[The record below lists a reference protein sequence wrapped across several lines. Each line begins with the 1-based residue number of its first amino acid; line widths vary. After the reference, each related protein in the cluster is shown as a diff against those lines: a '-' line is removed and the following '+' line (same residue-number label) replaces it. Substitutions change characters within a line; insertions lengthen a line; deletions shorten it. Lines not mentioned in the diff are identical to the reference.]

1 MRIQELKSILQLPA
15 DKFDIFYTNFI
26 KENPR
31 GMSIDF
37 LNYLHQNQVISEG
50 EYYQAKAEQEVEIE
64 FSPSDILA
72 SQDGPIPGLEL
83 QQLIGEGAMGEIRLA
98 KDIALKRKVAL
109 KVIKEEVASQEAQ
122 DLFIREIMITA
133 QLEHPN
139 IVPIYNMENS
149 SVGNIAYSMK
159 LIRGR
164 TFAKIIEDC
173 KNAYIHGQS
182 ESIMPL
188 SERLEVFLKVC
199 NALQYAHARGVL
211 HRDLKPENIM
221 IGPFGEVY
229 VMDWGVAQVLNSGQD
244 LEEDGGLVGTLTY
257 ISPEQAQGKLS
268 ELTPSSDQYALGLIL
283 QELVT
288 LQKGVPNGTL
298 VDLFKRARRGQK
310 SPISHFS
317 PKIKLRPEIVA
328 IIEKA
333 TSINIK
339 ERYNTVDDLSE
350 DIRRFLREE
359 PVVARPDPF
368 VDKVK
373 RWVYRNR
380 TLALVLFLLVL
391 LGGLLTNLYNI
402 HTQQQERENEKR
414 LAEYKERALIE
425 LLMAT
430 SSQSQLIGERFLTYK
445 GLLRG
450 LAASAEAK
458 LTLPSP
464 IQTVYTNEDLVA
476 LETSPKDMTQSPRYN
491 KRISVDHPVIK
502 FAPNTEQD
510 ALLERSYQLA
520 SLHKDFQNV
529 LLRSFSEEALT
540 WSYEKKRKYILEG
553 NSPVVWAYV
562 STEEGI
568 HSAYPG
574 KGQYEAD
581 YDPRRRPWY
590 QETAERKENHS
601 PKCGNPYY
609 DGMGQ
614 GLVLPCTMAL
624 FDKDNSKQLIGVAGV
639 EFSFVYIIESLLD
652 LPGVDEIESF
662 LVDEQGRI
670 IVGSSDLK
678 KNQNNITSASKELR
692 EFQVP
697 EVVSKIKQGVS
708 GSSIRPF
715 NISGVFVL
723 QRIPSLG
730 WYYVVF
736 GDEKNLLNLR

>member
-15 DKFDIFYTNFI
+15 DKFDIFYKNFK

-37 LNYLHQNQVISEG
+37 LHYLHDNQVISEG
-50 EYYQAKAEQEVEIE
+50 EYYRAKAEQEVEIE
-64 FSPSDILA
+64 FSPSEVIA
-72 SQDGPIPGLEL
+72 SQEGPMPGLEL
-83 QQLIGEGAMGEIRLA
+83 QQLIGAGAMGEIRLA
-98 KDIALKRKVAL
+98 KDVALKRKVAL
-109 KVIKEEVASQEAQ
+109 KVIKEAVASKEAQ

-149 SVGNIAYSMK
+149 SLGNIAYSMK

-173 KNAYIHGQS
+173 KKAYMHDQDEGI
-182 ESIMPL
+182 IPL
-188 SERLEVFLKVC
+188 SERLEIFLKVC

-257 ISPEQAQGKLS
+257 ISPEQAQGRLS

-283 QELVT
+283 HELVT
-288 LQKGVPNGTL
+288 LQKAIPNGTL

-310 SPISHFS
+310 SPIAHFS
-317 PKIKLRPEIVA
+317 SKESLRPEIVA

-333 TSINIK
+333 TSIDID
-339 ERYNTVDDLSE
+339 ERYDSVDDLSE

-359 PVVARPDPF
+359 AVIARPDPF

-380 TLALVLFLLVL
+380 TLALVIFLLVL

-402 HTQQQERENEKR
+402 HTQQQERESEKR

-450 LAASAEAK
+450 LSASAEAK
-458 LTLPSP
+458 LTLPSKIFFP
-464 IQTVYTNEDLVA
+464 RAISRIWSHKRSA
-476 LETSPKDMTQSPRYN
+476 CCMT
-491 KRISVDHPVIK
+491 
-502 FAPNTEQD
+502 
-510 ALLERSYQLA
+510 
-520 SLHKDFQNV
+520 
-529 LLRSFSEEALT
+529 
-540 WSYEKKRKYILEG
+540 
-553 NSPVVWAYV
+553 
-562 STEEGI
+562 
-568 HSAYPG
+568 
-574 KGQYEAD
+574 
-581 YDPRRRPWY
+581 
-590 QETAERKENHS
+590 
-601 PKCGNPYY
+601 
-609 DGMGQ
+609 
-614 GLVLPCTMAL
+614 
-624 FDKDNSKQLIGVAGV
+624 
-639 EFSFVYIIESLLD
+639 
-652 LPGVDEIESF
+652 
-662 LVDEQGRI
+662 
-670 IVGSSDLK
+670 
-678 KNQNNITSASKELR
+678 
-692 EFQVP
+692 
-697 EVVSKIKQGVS
+697 
-708 GSSIRPF
+708 
-715 NISGVFVL
+715 
-723 QRIPSLG
+723 
-730 WYYVVF
+730 
-736 GDEKNLLNLR
+736 

>member
-15 DKFDIFYTNFI
+15 DKFDIFYKNFK

-37 LNYLHQNQVISEG
+37 LHYLHDNQVISEG
-50 EYYQAKAEQEVEIE
+50 EYYRAKAEQEVEIE
-64 FSPSDILA
+64 FSPSEVIA
-72 SQDGPIPGLEL
+72 SQEGPMPGLEL
-83 QQLIGEGAMGEIRLA
+83 QQLIGAGAMGEIRLA
-98 KDIALKRKVAL
+98 KDVALKRKVAL
-109 KVIKEEVASQEAQ
+109 KVIKEAVASKEAQ

-149 SVGNIAYSMK
+149 SLGNIAYSMK

-173 KNAYIHGQS
+173 KKAYMHDQDEGI
-182 ESIMPL
+182 IPL
-188 SERLEVFLKVC
+188 SERLEIFLKVC

-257 ISPEQAQGKLS
+257 ISPEQAQGRLS

-283 QELVT
+283 HELVT
-288 LQKGVPNGTL
+288 LQKAIPNGTL

-310 SPISHFS
+310 SPIAHFS
-317 PKIKLRPEIVA
+317 SKESLRPEIVA

-333 TSINIK
+333 TSIDID
-339 ERYNTVDDLSE
+339 ERYDSVDDLSE

-359 PVVARPDPF
+359 AVIARPDPF

-380 TLALVLFLLVL
+380 TLALVIFLLVL

-402 HTQQQERENEKR
+402 HTQQQERESEKR

-450 LAASAEAK
+450 LSASAEAK
-458 LTLPSP
+458 LTLPSK
-464 IQTVYTNEDLVA
+464 IQTVYTNEDFGQ
-476 LETSPKDMTQSPRYN
+476 LETSPKDITDSPRYN
-491 KRISVDHPVIK
+491 KKISIDHPVVK
-502 FAPNTEQD
+502 FAPNVQRE
-510 ALLERSYQLA
+510 LLQQRSHQLV

-529 LLRSFSEEALT
+529 LLRSYSEEALT
-540 WSYEKKRKYILEG
+540 WSYEKKRRFILEG
-553 NSPVVWAYV
+553 DSPVVWAYV
-562 STEEGI
+562 ATEEGI

-574 KGQYEAD
+574 KGQYNEN
-581 YDPRRRPWY
+581 YDPRQRPWY
-590 QETAERKENHS
+590 KETAERLENHA
-601 PKCGNPYY
+601 PKCGTPYY

-624 FDKDNSKQLIGVAGV
+624 FDKDDSKQIIGVAGM
-639 EFSFVYIIESLLD
+639 EFSFVYIIEQLLD
-652 LPGVDEIESF
+652 LPGVEEVESF

-678 KNQNNITSASKELR
+678 KNQKNYSSQSKELQQ
-692 EFQVP
+692 FKVP

-715 NISGVFVL
+715 NIDGVFVL
-723 QRIPSLG
+723 QKIPSLG

-736 GDEKNLLNLR
+736 GDEKNLLHLR